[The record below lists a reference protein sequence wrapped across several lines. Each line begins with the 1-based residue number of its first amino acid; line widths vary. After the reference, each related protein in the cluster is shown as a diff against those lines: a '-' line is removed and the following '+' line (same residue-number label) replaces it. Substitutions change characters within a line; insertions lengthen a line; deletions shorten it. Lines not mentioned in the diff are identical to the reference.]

1 MVQQVQTS
9 LFFQLADPVC
19 RKILTYAPET
29 SLFLVAKQFSQ
40 LQEKAKET
48 EWNRLKG
55 RFNAVV
61 FATEREQGASAGTVV
76 RASHLQWDKPF
87 TSDLLKSMHKGQKE
101 EAIETHKGREEFC
114 KTEIVWQRYFG
125 AERFEAAEAVVR
137 DVQQEL
143 NKNLE
148 DLWFWLKN
156 PLHYAGPPLNHARE
170 IRKWM
175 SDPAHEADL
184 DRIEVLA
191 LHACDLTMLSPELA
205 HCRNLKDLKLRVN
218 RIRDFPA
225 LKELK
230 QLESI
235 DLRYNQ
241 LEYVPEEL
249 LDLPR
254 LNVGKVHLGDNPL
267 KVLPEKLYDQFYTWL
282 YWLSTDPID
291 GKQYNSFL
299 NDWFGKEGFLQFS
312 TSQLEEIPFS
322 MWLRNRLYIPNLG
335 EHFFELADW
344 LLRDIHHNNDWDFA
358 WFATTI
364 ASLTLL
370 LTTVALWLPCYLI
383 NRLLALIAVPVIT
396 KIRELLGWSR
406 MIRINLGEL

>member
-9 LFFQLADPVC
+9 LFFSLADPVC

-55 RFNAVV
+55 RFEAVV
-61 FATEREQGASAGTVV
+61 FATERERDASEGTVL
-76 RASHLQWDKPF
+76 RANRAQWDKPF
-87 TSDLLKSMHKGQKE
+87 TSDLLKRLHEGQKE
-101 EAIETHKGREEFC
+101 EAIETQKGREAFLM
-114 KTEIVWQRYFG
+114 TEIVWQRYFG

-137 DVQQEL
+137 DVRQEL
-143 NKNLE
+143 NTNLKS
-148 DLWFWLKN
+148 LWFWLKN

-170 IRKWM
+170 IHAWM

-191 LHACDLTMLSPELA
+191 LQACDLTVLSPELA
-205 HCRNLKDLKLRVN
+205 HCRNLKDLKLRLN
-218 RIRDFPA
+218 TIRDFPA

-249 LDLPR
+249 LDLSR
-254 LNVGKVHLGDNPL
+254 LNVGGVHLDDNPL

-282 YWLSTDPID
+282 YWLSTDPMD
-291 GKQYNSFL
+291 GKPYNSCL
-299 NDWFGKEGFLQFS
+299 NDWFGEEGFLQFS

-335 EHFFELADW
+335 EHFFEFVDS
-344 LLRDIHHNNDWDFA
+344 LLGNMHRNDWDFA
-358 WFATTI
+358 WFASTI
-364 ASLTLL
+364 ASVILL
-370 LTTVALWLPCYLI
+370 LTTFALWLPCYLI
-383 NRLLALIAVPVIT
+383 NRLLALAAVPVIT
-396 KIRELLGWSR
+396 KIRELLGYGR